1 MNLPSAEDE
10 SRNEI
15 RGWGIRQK
23 PIQDPEHLNEEGE
36 GNDGKNQ

>member
-15 RGWGIRQK
+15 RGWGQK